1 MSITS
6 TSSTVRNRGLFAERQ
21 SSQADLDQWTDP
33 TFAISHGP
41 LEDLLL
47 QAANDPKAP
56 KWSAEVTRKSNSL
69 DLEPGVFTQSDPKL
83 IAASLKRSA
92 QASRRRKAAPFASA
106 MSMLNF
112 YINRAGTNLPSER
125 RRILEAAKH
134 ELRRQF
140 GR

>member
-1 MSITS
+1 M
-6 TSSTVRNRGLFAERQ
+6 
-21 SSQADLDQWTDP
+21 QAT
-33 TFAISHGP
+33 
-41 LEDLLL
+41 
-47 QAANDPKAP
+47 NDPQAR
-56 KWSAEVTRKSNSL
+56 KWSAEVARTSSSL

-92 QASRRRKAAPFASA
+92 QASQRRKAAPFVSA

-125 RRILEAAKH
+125 RRVLEAAKN